1 MALPT
6 PRRFTVDEYYKM
18 AEAGIPGEDDRVE
31 LIEGEIVQLAPIGA
45 GHAGE
50 LDELVRLFF
59 ERFPSAIRIRVQN
72 PVRLGYRSE
81 PEPDLALVRP
91 ESERG
96 RSYRVDH
103 PTAEDVLLIVEV
115 ADTSL
120 AYDLGPKA
128 RMYARHGVSEVW
140 VLDQRGD
147 RLVAHHD
154 PTPRGYA
161 TVRTLARGGSIAPL
175 AFPEILFT
183 VDQLLG
189 EPLPPPPAGVS

>member
-1 MALPT
+1 MALPA

-18 AEAGIPGEDDRVE
+18 AEAGILSEDDRVE
-31 LIEGEIVQLAPIGA
+31 LIEGEILQMAPIGPL
-45 GHAGE
+45 HAGR
-50 LDELVRLFF
+50 LDRLVDLFF
-59 ERFPSAIRIRVQN
+59 DRFRGSTRIRIQN
-72 PVRLGYRSE
+72 PVRLSRRSE

-96 RSYRVDH
+96 RSYEAEH
-103 PTAEDVLLIVEV
+103 PTAADVLLIVEV

-128 RMYARHGVSEVW
+128 RMYARHGVLELW

-147 RLVAHHD
+147 RLVVHRQ

-161 TVRTLARGGSIAPL
+161 TVRTLTRGQSIAPL
-175 AFPEILFT
+175 AFPDIAFV
-183 VDQLLG
+183 VDELMGQ
-189 EPLPPPPAGVS
+189 PPTPHSAAAP